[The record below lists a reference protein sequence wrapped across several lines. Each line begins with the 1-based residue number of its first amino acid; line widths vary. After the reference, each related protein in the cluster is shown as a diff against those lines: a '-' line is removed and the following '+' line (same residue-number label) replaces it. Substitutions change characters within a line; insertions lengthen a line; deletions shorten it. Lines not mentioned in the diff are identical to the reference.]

1 MLVLAVAFPQV
12 DFLLQVRKAGLVLMS
27 MKELDT
33 LMSSMDSVVKA
44 ITNKG
49 YSVQLNTRYNGVMT

>member
-1 MLVLAVAFPQV
+1 MPVQEVGFPQV
-12 DFLLQVRKAGLVLMS
+12 VFSLQVQKGGLVLMS

-33 LMSSMDSVVKA
+33 LMTSMDSVVKA

-49 YSVQLNTRYNGVMT
+49 YSVQLNTMYRGVMT